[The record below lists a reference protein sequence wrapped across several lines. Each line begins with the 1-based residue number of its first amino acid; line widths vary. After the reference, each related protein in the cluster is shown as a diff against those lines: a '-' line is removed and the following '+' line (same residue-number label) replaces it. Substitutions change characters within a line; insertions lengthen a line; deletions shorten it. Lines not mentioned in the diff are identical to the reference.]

1 MANGA
6 AGLASWVDT
15 GKNLF
20 ALLRDFVL
28 FVLLALLA
36 GCPQVIGSRLSQAG
50 LTEVDALGVKWK
62 AKVEESQKR
71 TLAAGGAVDQ
81 TQAKIDQVLAKI
93 DQTIAARPD
102 LKTTLAP
109 LKQEAQQS
117 SLDLSKA
124 QTQLLDAATTQQTVL
139 ARNSAQPAV
148 SGWLYLGSLNQAK
161 TGWQTRTTDAPWPVT
176 TPYTATITDGTYI
189 RREGAPLQRRLAPPL
204 AVASE
209 GARVTIESVDASV
222 PLKAGG
228 WTVWAR
234 VTLQP

>member
-1 MANGA
+1 MADMA
-6 AGLASWVDT
+6 ANLASWVDT

-20 ALLRDFVL
+20 ALMRDCAL

-36 GCPQVIGSRLSQAG
+36 GCPQEIGSRLKLAG
-50 LTEVDALGVKWK
+50 FRQFDAFGVK
-62 AKVEESQKR
+62 VTLEESQKR

-81 TQAKIDQVLAKI
+81 TQAKIDQILTKI
-93 DQTIAARPD
+93 DQTIAQRPD
-102 LKTTLAP
+102 LQATLAP

-124 QTQLLDAATTQQTVL
+124 RTQLLNAATTQQTAL
-139 ARNSAQPAV
+139 ALNTVQPAV
-148 SGWLYLGSLNQAK
+148 TGWLYLGSLNRNK
-161 TGWQTRTTDAPWPVT
+161 TGWQTRTTDAPWPIT
-176 TPYTATITDGTYI
+176 TPYTATITDGTYV
-189 RREGAPLQRRLAPPL
+189 RREGAPLQRRLAAPL
-204 AVASE
+204 GVASV
-209 GARVTIESVDASV
+209 GAQVTIETVDASV

>member
-1 MANGA
+1 MANTA
-6 AGLASWVDT
+6 ADLASWVDT

-20 ALLRDFVL
+20 ALLRDCAL

-36 GCPQVIGSRLSQAG
+36 GCPQIIGSRLSEAG

-93 DQTIAARPD
+93 DQTIATRPD
-102 LKTTLAP
+102 LKETLAP

-117 SLDLSKA
+117 AFDLSKA
-124 QTQLLDAATTQQTVL
+124 QTQLLDAASTQQTAL
-139 ARNSAQPAV
+139 ARSSAADAV
-148 SGWLYLGSLNQAK
+148 SGWLFLGTLNRAK
-161 TGWQTRTTDAPWPVT
+161 TGWQTRTTDAPWPIV
-176 TPYTATITDGTYI
+176 TPYTATITDSTYVRNEGT
-189 RREGAPLQRRLAPPL
+189 PLQRRLAAPL
-204 AVASE
+204 GVASK
-209 GARVTIESVDASV
+209 GARVTIEMVDASV
-222 PLKAGG
+222 SLKAGG